1 MSAILNPIP
10 PAPQQPAPAPVVE
23 KPGRPAWFWLL
34 LLLAITGGAYG
45 VWSWNARRTEDAR
58 ALAAVPIK
66 TATVTQGV
74 LENRMRVSGHTS
86 AVNYMNVSA
95 PRLFGPEAGRPLV
108 LLKMPPTG
116 TMVKKGQEIVV
127 IDGQS
132 LQDHADDVNS
142 TVVQAE
148 ADIKKRKAEQSVEWE
163 NLQQNVRVAKA
174 ELDKLR
180 VDARATEVR
189 TVVDQELIKLAVEEA
204 DATHKELVE
213 ELRLKKISQ
222 DAEMRILNLTR
233 ERHARHRDRHQKDV
247 YKYKVT
253 SPMDGMFVVQSI
265 FRGGEF
271 VPISAGDQV
280 WPGQMLAKVVDPASM
295 QIEGTINQAEIGSI
309 RIGEHAEVSIDA
321 FPGLKMQGKVF
332 SIGALA
338 VAGATQQAFYRTIPV
353 RIMIDG
359 FDPRVIPDLSA
370 SGDVLVGKHD
380 QATMVPLGAVREEK
394 GKQFVYVKDGSKY
407 VTREIKLAA
416 RNDITGAVSSGLT
429 AGDEVALNYEVAT
442 IK

>member
-1 MSAILNPIP
+1 MSAVLHPIP
-10 PAPQQPAPAPVVE
+10 PAPQQPAPASPPE
-23 KPGRPAWFWLL
+23 KTGRPTWFWLL
-34 LLLAITGGAYG
+34 ILVTIAATTYG
-45 VWSWNARRTEDAR
+45 IWSWNASRKTDQK
-58 ALAAVPIK
+58 ALASVPIK
-66 TATVTQGV
+66 TATVTQGA
-74 LENRMRVSGHTS
+74 LESRLRVSGVTA

-108 LLKMPPTG
+108 LLTLPPTG
-116 TMVKKGQEIVV
+116 TMVKKGQTIVV

-148 ADIKKRKAEQSVEWE
+148 ADIKKRRAEQAVEME

-180 VDARATEVR
+180 VDARASEVR

-204 DATHKELVE
+204 DAAHKELVE
-213 ELRLKKISQ
+213 QLRLKKISQ
-222 DAEMRILNLTR
+222 DAEMRILNYTR

-247 YKYKVT
+247 YRYKIT
-253 SPMDGMFVVQSI
+253 APMDGMFVVQNL

-271 VPISAGDQV
+271 VPISEGDQV
-280 WPGQMLAKVVDPASM
+280 WPGQQLAKVVDPSSM
-295 QIEGTINQAEIGSI
+295 QVEGTINQAEIGRI
-309 RIGEHAEVSIDA
+309 RIGEPAEIGVDA
-321 FPGLKMQGKVF
+321 FPGLTLKGRVF

-338 VAGATQQAFYRTIPV
+338 VSGVLQQAYLRTIPV
-353 RIMIDG
+353 RIMIDEI
-359 FDPRVIPDLSA
+359 DPRVIPDLSA
-370 SGDVLVGKHD
+370 SADVLVGKTEN
-380 QATMVPLGAVREEK
+380 ATMVPMGAVRDEN

-407 VTREIKLAA
+407 VKREIKIAT
-416 RNDITGAVSSGLT
+416 RNDLTASVESGLS

-442 IK
+442 VK